1 MSSDRSD
8 AQSQDKREN
17 DGEANTEQ
25 EETDDLRS
33 RFPDVETDERL
44 NVPRGSD
51 LPEVPQAQFT
61 RPAVPGQ
68 PKEGSSG
75 YGRVGG
81 ISGKDLQAQGA
92 AFTIGTT
99 LVASI
104 AVGTGLGWLID
115 RALGT
120 RGTPWGL
127 IIGFLLGTTAGF
139 INLVRV
145 ASRLNR
151 DE

>member
-1 MSSDRSD
+1 MSSSDRID
-8 AQSQDKREN
+8 ADERSPDEN
-17 DGEANTEQ
+17 EAKPSA
-25 EETDDLRS
+25 EEADDLKA
-33 RFPDVETDERL
+33 RFPDVETDARL
-44 NVPRGSD
+44 NVPRGGD

-68 PKEGSSG
+68 AKEPSRLGS
-75 YGRVGG
+75 VGG

-115 RALGT
+115 RALGNK
-120 RGTPWGL
+120 GTPWGL
-127 IIGFLLGTTAGF
+127 IAGFLLGVTSGF

-145 ASRLNR
+145 ANRLNR